1 MCVNC
6 LSHSEV
12 VVANLALAGAVLKD
26 PAHRALA
33 ALGIVP
39 EPDPV
44 GRDVQTIAFLRE
56 LDLDPVEVLGPKVV
70 ERAERWVPADQRVP
84 AIFRSRARSS
94 AAPIGSHSLLQA
106 P

>member
-33 ALGIVP
+33 ALGVVP

-44 GRDVQTIAFLRE
+44 KRDVHTIAFLRE
-56 LDLDPVEVLGPKVV
+56 LDLDPVEVLGLEVV
-70 ERAERWVPADQRVP
+70 ALRRALGAR
-84 AIFRSRARSS
+84 RSAGAGHLPLAGTLLGLAHRLPQLA
-94 AAPIGSHSLLQA
+94 AAP
-106 P
+106 